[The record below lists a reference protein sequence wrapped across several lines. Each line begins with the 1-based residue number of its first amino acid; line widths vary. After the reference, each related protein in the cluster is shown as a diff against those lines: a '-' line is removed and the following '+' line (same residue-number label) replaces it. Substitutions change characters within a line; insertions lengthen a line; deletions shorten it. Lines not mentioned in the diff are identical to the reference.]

1 MDFEPCLIAKSDGVE
16 LRLFIQALSS
26 RIHVKGLHGNEVK
39 IQLTA
44 PPVEG
49 KANEELRRFLAKGLG
64 LPLRMVELVS
74 GEGSRHKRIM
84 IKHKTLTEVQAFLLE
99 SLGKNFT

>member
-1 MDFEPCLIAKSDGVE
+1 MDFEPCIVAKSDGVE
-16 LRLFIQALSS
+16 LRLFVQPRSS

-44 PPVEG
+44 PPVQG

-84 IKHKTLTEVQAFLLE
+84 IKQKTLTEVQAFLVG
-99 SLGKNFT
+99 SMAQNIT

>member
-84 IKHKTLTEVQAFLLE
+84 IKQKTLTEVQAFLLE
-99 SLGKNFT
+99 SMGKRTT